1 MDRYVNTGVYI
12 RALWD
17 DLRHNM
23 ETKLRE
29 NGYEDISPSHGWVF
43 YNTEDSG
50 SRITDLAVKAKIT
63 KQSMSVLVAQLSSGG
78 YVKKVLDPT
87 DKRAWLLLLTAKGKK
102 VRAIGQQINYDFE
115 AGWKQKL
122 GERDYN
128 QLREL
133 LVKLTG

>member
-1 MDRYVNTGVYI
+1 MERYINTGVYI

-23 ETKLRE
+23 ETKL
-29 NGYEDISPSHGWVF
+29 NDSGYEDVSPSHGWVF
-43 YNTEDSG
+43 YNTEDGG
-50 SRITDLAVKAKIT
+50 SRITDLAAKAKIT
-63 KQSMSVLVAQLSSGG
+63 KQSMSVLVAQLASGG

-102 VRAIGQQINYDFE
+102 VRAIGQQINSDFE
-115 AGWKQKL
+115 EGWKQKL
-122 GERDYN
+122 GELKYE

-133 LVKLTG
+133 LVKLCA